1 MGKAVTHTHMSCGH
15 TVITE
20 SMGIQW
26 LSSIEPMETTW
37 VPTLKSPSSTGES
50 AYSSRPSQIGRCPA
64 SASLCRLTWLNASN
78 KVAHKCH
85 LIRGSILYQR
95 VIKFFFMRIKWAFAA
110 ARCTAARPKLKM
122 KSKWK
127 RFNQIIRLQK
137 ISSAANVFLM
147 WYCAT

>member
-1 MGKAVTHTHMSCGH
+1 MITGSPWAQQNGTHGD
-15 TVITE
+15 I
-20 SMGIQW
+20 
-26 LSSIEPMETTW
+26 LST
-37 VPTLKSPSSTGES
+37 SPQAPAAERKLQG
-50 AYSSRPSQIGRCPA
+50 ASRPSCTGRCPA
-64 SASLCRLTWLNASN
+64 SAGLCRLTWLNVSD

-110 ARCTAARPKLKM
+110 ACCTAARPKLEM